1 MESTC
6 KNIITSLHAHVHT
19 DNTVASYNYRESQNN
34 VQYGMVYKWYID
46 IDISGLNVCNMYMF
60 IATCIPCMYLVVYSV
75 HSKATAAMLIL
86 P

>member
-19 DNTVASYNYRESQNN
+19 DNMVASYNYRESQNN

-46 IDISGLNVCNMYMF
+46 IDK
-60 IATCIPCMYLVVYSV
+60 VYQV
-75 HSKATAAMLIL
+75 
-86 P
+86 